1 MNSVLFWGYFM
12 PSSFPYYKLMCNF
25 QSAVENT
32 SSSSSLA
39 RLTFA
44 LVWFAKGWICFLSSS
59 DWTLFEGSARIRGD
73 ELAAVSEAATLAELS
88 FFLLVS
94 NRSGMGL
101 WCVIRAGDDPE
112 SFLVSVTDGLRIVAS
127 FLCLQDFKISNFSA
141 SLLLCNYFYQLLHN
155 YCIKNYL
162 QLQQL
167 QPSYACLSDF
177 KSAILLQCFV
187 QHIVA

>member
-1 MNSVLFWGYFM
+1 M

-39 RLTFA
+39 RLKFA

-141 SLLLCNYFYQLLHN
+141 SLLLCNYSYQLLHN

-167 QPSYACLSDF
+167 QPSYACL
-177 KSAILLQCFV
+177 
-187 QHIVA
+187 